1 MKVASEETVKRL
13 IELTVAGLGER
24 PGLGD
29 DGRVSAEQSAI
40 LSLNVKRFGSL
51 ITGTLYDAMFGEGT
65 FEGTVPYDMIFYYR
79 KEGCFVCRSGWKHY
93 RSWRDT
99 EGDSSEQYNEDA
111 EASVIRYSTIF
122 IDKDNCAWVSGAGG
136 VGLEPLTSQAL
147 AEFGSRL
154 TAAETASSDA
164 ESAASEAASQ
174 ADAAFK
180 TAQSAFSTAKSAL
193 ASSNNAI
200 RNGDNPLSDAL
211 GCHVTRTDDSK
222 GATDLDMKVND
233 FRLETVGTDAGG
245 SGELEIHKGEKPE
258 PPTLYQENGEP
269 VDEDAVSGI
278 VVTSDSA
285 VNVYTEGARVSMRKR
300 SFRAGADD
308 EVALTSGGDVGIR
321 AGYAINLVS
330 DAARIKLGDEY
341 ALNGMEISSDII
353 RLKRLSG
360 DGATLMTMSKGK
372 AEVHADDFKVLAND
386 PDSESMQSSIS
397 ARKDKNG
404 HDIVK
409 LRASQ
414 TNNITVQDGAVGGN
428 KVVGD
433 TTFKDGKVAFTDTV
447 DFSGATVRGLGA
459 SAPASGDEAACGV
472 CDFGI
477 IEVSPMAY
485 GGDSETDPERWL
497 EVIEAARD
505 GKLITG
511 VVRVTDAPT
520 ESGELDF
527 SVSRRFAADAI
538 DTDNLIFDCLGLC
551 ADEKGRMGLATL
563 RVRFYEYFRSG
574 ALNAILYDTSALETF
589 GAAQLGSEGAAGT
602 PGAAKTELFIDM
614 WNAACGW
621 HGGYYPAGAPDAS
634 HRFLLNEV
642 WHTYEEALYTYK
654 YGISP
659 LGLPQGGYYGDTS
672 LRTLLIKFTTAGA
685 GAVVTP
691 NFLSS
696 MPNVETICFSTAQYI
711 ATPWAFTGLPKL
723 RKVLGEYHLQ
733 KGGSWAFGG
742 SELLEDL
749 GDIHIY
755 ESMDFRNCPRLT
767 LQSLQK
773 LVNNAANSGPITV
786 TMHAEAFARLTDALI
801 AQAGAKMISFAEA

>member
-40 LSLNVKRFGSL
+40 LSLNVKRFGS
-51 ITGTLYDAMFGEGT
+51 IVNVNPPAAMLGEET
-65 FEGTVPYDMIFYYR
+65 FEGTVPYDKISYN
-79 KEGCFVCRSGWKHY
+79 KALGCFICVVGWKMY
-93 RSWRDT
+93 KSWRDT

-111 EASVIRYSTIF
+111 EAGVIRYSTIF

-136 VGLEPLTSQAL
+136 VGLVPLTSQAL

-164 ESAASEAASQ
+164 QSAA
-174 ADAAFK
+174 
-180 TAQSAFSTAKSAL
+180 
-193 ASSNNAI
+193 NNAI

-245 SGELEIHKGEKPE
+245 SGELEIHKGEKPT

-269 VDEDAVSGI
+269 VDEDANSGI

-285 VNVYTEGARVSMRKR
+285 VNVFTEGARVSMRKR

-330 DAARIKLGDEY
+330 DAARVKLGDKGDI
-341 ALNGMEISSDII
+341 NGLEISSDVI

-360 DGATLMTMSKGK
+360 DGETLMTMSKGK
-372 AEVHADDFKVLAND
+372 AEVHAGDFKVLAND

-414 TNNITVQDGAVGGN
+414 SNNITVQDGAVGGN

-447 DFSGATVRGLGA
+447 DFSGATVRGLATAA
-459 SAPASGDEAACGV
+459 SAPAGDEAACGV
-472 CDFGI
+472 CDFGV

-497 EVIEAARD
+497 ELIEAARD

-551 ADEKGRMGLATL
+551 ADEEGRMGLATL

-574 ALNAILYDTSALETF
+574 ELNAILYDTSALETS

-696 MPNVETICFSTAQYI
+696 MPELETICFSTAQYI